1 MKRLSVNSFSTV
13 FQIAVI
19 ILLFN
24 YPVPTAN
31 KSINAAPAGNKINVS
46 KPTVEEMRNNGSNL
60 PAATPSVNLQ
70 QGPILSLY
78 SDFQNTSLK

>member
-24 YPVPTAN
+24 YPVQTAN
-31 KSINAAPAGNKINVS
+31 KSSNAAPAGNKINVS
-46 KPTVEEMRNNGSNL
+46 KPSVEEMKNDGSNS
-60 PAATPSVNLQ
+60 PANTPSVILQ

-78 SDFQNTSLK
+78 SDFQNTSVK